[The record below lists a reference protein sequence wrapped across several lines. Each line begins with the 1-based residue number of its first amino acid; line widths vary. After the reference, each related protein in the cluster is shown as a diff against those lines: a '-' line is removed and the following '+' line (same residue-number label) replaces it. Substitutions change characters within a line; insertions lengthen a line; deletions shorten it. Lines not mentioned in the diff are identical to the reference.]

1 MKEEVPEYIGNRHPV
16 YAPQGVYPCKGED
29 RWISITITDDSE
41 WEKLSS
47 LIGEGELSK
56 KHDYDN
62 VAKRR
67 MNHDLIDEQIS
78 KWTINQD
85 SIELMNTLQN
95 NGIPAGAVMNE
106 KDAFEDPHLQQRN
119 YWEELT
125 HPEAGTYKYP
135 GVLWKSNAINNKLR
149 RAAPRL
155 GEDNEYV
162 YKTILEYSD
171 EQYEAY
177 EKNGHI
183 GMDYDDSIQ

>member
-106 KDAFEDPHLQQRN
+106 KDAFEDS
-119 YWEELT
+119 T
-125 HPEAGTYKYP
+125 MK
-135 GVLWKSNAINNKLR
+135 V
-149 RAAPRL
+149 
-155 GEDNEYV
+155 
-162 YKTILEYSD
+162 
-171 EQYEAY
+171 
-177 EKNGHI
+177 
-183 GMDYDDSIQ
+183 MDLFG